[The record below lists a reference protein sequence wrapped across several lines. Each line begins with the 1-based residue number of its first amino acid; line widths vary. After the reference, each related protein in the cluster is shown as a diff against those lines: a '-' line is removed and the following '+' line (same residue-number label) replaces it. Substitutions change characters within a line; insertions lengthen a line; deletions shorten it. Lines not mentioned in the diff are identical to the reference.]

1 MGSRVTTGLVMA
13 AVLLGGASRAGADTP
28 RIRSGAVRASEVAY
42 SVERM
47 PDGGIRFSGK
57 TTELAFHKTSYG
69 DGHFAFEIESGH
81 DRVTI
86 RLNAFALVVA
96 RAGRT
101 VSSATNTLTPETLSS
116 VRAMLAGSP
125 ALAQY
130 RGLAAGLAARHD
142 QSPQA
147 YGVLLGATVI
157 AWLGGD
163 AGAPARFARD
173 AGNRM
178 GVVFRVRRGDCWAD
192 YEANLMNAESDM
204 NACFAGAALQTS
216 SFWQW
221 AYAAGCST
229 EYLIRA
235 DGYWFGYLSC
245 EAVPLRM
252 Q

>member
-1 MGSRVTTGLVMA
+1 MGSRVTMGLVMA
-13 AVLLGGASRAGADTP
+13 AVLLGGASRGGADTRRP
-28 RIRSGAVRASEVAY
+28 HPSPARAGEMAY
-42 SVERM
+42 SVVRM
-47 PDGGIRFSGK
+47 PDGGIRFSG
-57 TTELAFHKTSYG
+57 TTSDLTFHKTSYG
-69 DGHFAFEIESGH
+69 DGHFAFEITSGR

-86 RLNAFALVVA
+86 QLNAFALVVT

-101 VSSATNTLTPETLSS
+101 VSSATNTLTPETLSR
-116 VRAMLAGSP
+116 VHVMLAGSP
-125 ALAQY
+125 AIAQY
-130 RGLAAGLAARHD
+130 RRLAGRLAVRHD
-142 QSPQA
+142 QSAQA

-163 AGAPARFARD
+163 AGAPARFAHD
-173 AGNRM
+173 ASNRL

-192 YEANLMNAESDM
+192 YEANLMAAENDM
-204 NACFAGAALQTS
+204 NACFAGAALQSS

-221 AYAAGCST
+221 AYATGCST
-229 EYLIRA
+229 EYLVRA

>member
-1 MGSRVTTGLVMA
+1 MGLVMA
-13 AVLLGGASRAGADTP
+13 AALLGGASRAGADAARPHPSAT
-28 RIRSGAVRASEVAY
+28 RASEVAY
-42 SVERM
+42 SVVRM

-57 TTELAFHKTSYG
+57 TTDLAFQKTSYG
-69 DGHFAFEIESGH
+69 DGHFAFEIASGH

-86 RLNAFALVVA
+86 RLNAFALVVT

-101 VSSATNTLTPETLSS
+101 VSSATNALTPETLST

-125 ALAQY
+125 AVAQY

-163 AGAPARFARD
+163 AGAPARFAHD
-173 AGNRM
+173 ASNRL
-178 GVVFRVRRGDCWAD
+178 GVVFRVRRGDCWAE
-192 YEANLMNAESDM
+192 YESNLMNAENDM
-204 NACFAGAALQTS
+204 NACFTGAALQSS

-221 AYAAGCST
+221 AYAVGCST
-229 EYLIRA
+229 EYLVRA

-245 EAVPLRM
+245 EAVPLRL

>member
-1 MGSRVTTGLVMA
+1 MGSRVTMGLVMA
-13 AVLLGGASRAGADTP
+13 AALLGSASGAGADTP
-28 RIRSGAVRASEVAY
+28 RPHPSAAGAGDVAY
-42 SVERM
+42 SVVRM
-47 PDGGIRFSGK
+47 PDGGIRFSG
-57 TTELAFHKTSYG
+57 TATHLAFQKTSYG
-69 DGHFAFEIESGH
+69 DGHFAFEIASGR
-81 DRVTI
+81 DRVAI
-86 RLNAFALVVA
+86 RLNAFALAVT

-101 VSSATNTLTPETLSS
+101 VSSASNALDPEALSR

-125 ALAQY
+125 AIAQY
-130 RGLAAGLAARHD
+130 RRLAAGLAARHD
-142 QSPQA
+142 RSPQA
-147 YGVLLGATVI
+147 YGVLLGAPVI

-163 AGAPARFARD
+163 DGAPARFAHD
-173 AGNRM
+173 ASNRL
-178 GVVFRVRRGDCWAD
+178 GVAFRVRRGDCWAE

-221 AYAAGCST
+221 AYAVGCST

-245 EAVPLRM
+245 EAIPLRL

>member
-1 MGSRVTTGLVMA
+1 MGSSVTMGFVMA
-13 AVLLGGASRAGADTP
+13 AVLFGGVSRAGADTP
-28 RIRSGAVRASEVAY
+28 RPHPGAARTGEMAY
-42 SVERM
+42 AVVRM
-47 PDGGIRFSGK
+47 PDGGIRFSGSR
-57 TTELAFHKTSYG
+57 TDLEFQKTSYA
-69 DGHFAFEIESGH
+69 DGHFAFEIASGR
-81 DRVTI
+81 DRVSI
-86 RLNAFALVVA
+86 RLNAFALAVT

-101 VSSATNTLTPETLSS
+101 VSSASNALSPETFSI

-125 ALAQY
+125 AIAQY
-130 RGLAAGLAARHD
+130 RRLAAGLTARHD

-163 AGAPARFARD
+163 DGAPARFAHD
-173 AGNRM
+173 ASSRL
-178 GVVFRVRRGDCWAD
+178 GVAFRVRRGDCWAE

-204 NACFAGAALQTS
+204 NACFAGAALQSS

-229 EYLIRA
+229 EYLVRA

-245 EAVPLRM
+245 EAIPLRL